1 MSDSIQHAQPPLKF
15 IPPRFNPFVLRI
27 VQWLLP
33 ILLRFRLRRWLPAG
47 ISHIEAENV
56 KVLVDLYQQFQAGKI
71 RFLMAFHHP
80 EVEDPLCMFYLINRA
95 VPRAARQQ
103 GIRLQYP
110 TPSYFVYERGMTLW
124 AGDWLGWLFSRI
136 GGIPIHRGK
145 HLDWSGMR
153 TARDLFVNGKFPIGI
168 APEGATN
175 GHSEIISPLEP
186 GVAQLGFWCAESL
199 HKANRPE
206 QVFIV
211 PIGIRYH
218 YAEPPWSNLDKLL
231 SQMEADS
238 GLPVQHIDPSAVDH
252 PEKIYYQRL
261 LRLGEYLLSEME
273 EFYRRFYHQNL
284 PELTGME
291 SDSST
296 NPNQVLLARLQ
307 RLLDTA
313 LQVAEQYFGLKSQG
327 TVIDR
332 CRRLEEAGWSKI
344 YREDIPD
351 LNTLPPFKRGL
362 ADWVAQES
370 ERHMRHMRLVESFV
384 AVTGTYVQEKPTAER
399 FAETALLMFDFIS
412 RIKERKIPRRPR
424 LGWRQVRMT
433 VGEPIC
439 VSDRWSTYHSSRQA
453 ARKSVTDLTQDL
465 QKALEK
471 LISV

>member
-1 MSDSIQHAQPPLKF
+1 LSDSIQHAQPPLKF
-15 IPPRFNPFVLRI
+15 IPPRFNPLALRI

-186 GVAQLGFWCAESL
+186 VLLNWGFGVRKVCTKRIVLSRFLLCRLAFAIIML
-199 HKANRPE
+199 NRP
-206 QVFIV
+206 
-211 PIGIRYH
+211 G
-218 YAEPPWSNLDKLL
+218 
-231 SQMEADS
+231 
-238 GLPVQHIDPSAVDH
+238 
-252 PEKIYYQRL
+252 
-261 LRLGEYLLSEME
+261 
-273 EFYRRFYHQNL
+273 QN
-284 PELTGME
+284 
-291 SDSST
+291 
-296 NPNQVLLARLQ
+296 
-307 RLLDTA
+307 
-313 LQVAEQYFGLKSQG
+313 
-327 TVIDR
+327 
-332 CRRLEEAGWSKI
+332 W
-344 YREDIPD
+344 
-351 LNTLPPFKRGL
+351 
-362 ADWVAQES
+362 
-370 ERHMRHMRLVESFV
+370 
-384 AVTGTYVQEKPTAER
+384 
-399 FAETALLMFDFIS
+399 IS
-412 RIKERKIPRRPR
+412 
-424 LGWRQVRMT
+424 
-433 VGEPIC
+433 C
-439 VSDRWSTYHSSRQA
+439 
-453 ARKSVTDLTQDL
+453 
-465 QKALEK
+465 
-471 LISV
+471 